1 MLKLERPIRVIFVA
15 GLDLFN
21 AFHGLRGLQ
30 QSPLNGLAVVYRS
43 GEQEHLINS
52 MHSLTLEKLYYVRD
66 DSPDNQISSTQIRQ
80 MIKNGQSCEHLTYS
94 SVLHYLKMILIEAK
108 IL

>member
-1 MLKLERPIRVIFVA
+1 MLKVERPIRVIFVA

-21 AFHGLRGLQ
+21 AFGGLRGLQ
-30 QSPLNGLAVVYRS
+30 QAPLNGAAVVYRS
-43 GEQEHLINS
+43 GEQEDLINS
-52 MHSLTLEKLYYVRD
+52 MHSSTAEKLYYVRD

-94 SVLHYLKMILIEAK
+94 SVLHHLKMISTQAK